1 MNWRHVHLIYLREM
15 RDQLRDRRTLFTI
28 TILPLLLYPLLG
40 MLMMQVAQFKRDQNV
55 RVKVVGID
63 HWPTDTALFESGESM
78 GEQAQLAKY
87 LAADSESQLVE
98 FRGEAWPQTG
108 SIDQVLSLARQALS
122 VNTYDAI
129 LVVEPEF
136 AQLLA
141 QRRANAQS
149 GVTESGVSQSSS
161 EDASGEKTTVEK
173 SDANNSSDDVASASD
188 TSAQDKPSTTGV
200 DDKHQVEPG
209 LQLVANM
216 ARDRSQLAVRRMQTI
231 LRNWHQ
237 QWVTRELSAAGINP
251 ELVQPFTLK
260 QNDTSETSLRRA
272 MLWAKILPFI
282 MLVWALT
289 GAFYPAIDLCA
300 GEKERGTLETLLS
313 SPARRREIVWGKL
326 FTVATFSIM
335 SALLNLLSMQLTT
348 GFIVEQLASQGS
360 PQLAEAFGRLPVQ
373 AFAWLVVLLVPMSA
387 FFSALALAVAALA
400 RSTKEG
406 QYYLMPL
413 LLITIPLVT
422 MPMIPSLEL
431 SLATSMVPV
440 SGAIFLVRALIEGR
454 YTEAVMHLPVV
465 FCVTAACCLMSIRW
479 AVRQFE
485 SESVMFSESERWNF
499 QSWLRHVWRDR
510 GNVASPTEAMLCGL
524 IILVAMF
531 FSQFIAG
538 PTSLTWEILAKRA
551 VVTQLGLILAPALL
565 MAVFLTRSLRQ
576 ALRLHRVPLVH
587 LFAALMLAV
596 ALHPTYTL
604 LGQAISSALPIGP
617 ETQRVLEGVSQLI
630 HAQPL
635 WAVVL
640 VLAVLPAICEELTYR
655 GFIFGGLLRN
665 GGAMRAVFLSSL
677 FFGLAHS
684 FLQQSIAASIMGLM
698 LGLVAWRTG
707 SVLCTMVIHVTNN
720 ALSVSLGW
728 LAHRQAALPESSDW
742 FISVDSAGWH
752 YQPTW
757 ITLSI
762 LIALA
767 MVAILWRRTPITQRR
782 VEVEMA

>member
-1 MNWRHVHLIYLREM
+1 MNWRHIHLIYLREM

-55 RVKVVGID
+55 RVKVVGVD
-63 HWPTDTALFESGESM
+63 HWPADAALFEPSEAVT
-78 GEQAQLAKY
+78 EQANLAKY
-87 LAADSESQLVE
+87 LSEDSESRLVE
-98 FRGEAWPQTG
+98 FRAEEWPKVG
-108 SIDQVLSLARQALS
+108 KVDQVVSLARQALS

-129 LVVEPEF
+129 LIVEPEF

-141 QRRANAQS
+141 ERRAKAQS
-149 GVTESGVSQSSS
+149 GTLVTDKTESPAGVKAD
-161 EDASGEKTTVEK
+161 E
-173 SDANNSSDDVASASD
+173 
-188 TSAQDKPSTTGV
+188 
-200 DDKHQVEPG
+200 HQVEPG

-216 ARDRSQLAVRRMQTI
+216 ARDRSQLAVRRLQTI
-231 LRNWHQ
+231 LRSWQQ

-251 ELVQPFTLK
+251 ELIQPIALK
-260 QNDTSETSLRRA
+260 QNDTSETSLRRS

-335 SALLNLLSMQLTT
+335 SALLNLLSMHMTT
-348 GFIVEQLASQGS
+348 GFIVEQLSSQGS
-360 PQLAEAFGRLPVQ
+360 PQLAEAFGRLPIQ
-373 AFAWLVVLLVPMSA
+373 AFGWLVVLLIPMSA

-422 MPMIPSLEL
+422 MPMIPSLDL

-454 YTEAVMHLPVV
+454 YAEAGMHLPVV
-465 FCVTAACCLMSIRW
+465 FCVTSACCLMAIRW

-499 QSWLRHVWRDR
+499 QSWIRSVWRDR
-510 GNVASPTEAMLCGL
+510 GTVASPTEAMLCGL

-531 FSQFIAG
+531 FSQFVAG
-538 PTSLTWEILAKRA
+538 PTSLTWEVLAKRA
-551 VVTQLGLILAPALL
+551 VVTQIGLILAPSLL
-565 MAVFLTRSLRQ
+565 MSVFLTRSIRQ
-576 ALRLHRVPLVH
+576 SLRLHGVPLVQ
-587 LFAALMLAV
+587 LFAAMMLAI

-617 ETQRVLEGVSQLI
+617 ETQRVLESVSQLI
-630 HAQPL
+630 GDQPL
-635 WAVVL
+635 WAVIM
-640 VLAVLPAICEELTYR
+640 VLAVLPAICEELTFR

-665 GGAMRAVFLSSL
+665 GGAMRAVILSSL

-684 FLQQSIAASIMGLM
+684 FLQQSIAATIMGLM
-698 LGLVAWRTG
+698 LGVVAWRTG
-707 SVLCTMVIHVTNN
+707 SILCTMMVHVINN
-720 ALSVSLGW
+720 SLSVSLGW
-728 LAHRQAALPESSDW
+728 LSHRQAALPESAEW
-742 FISVDSAGWH
+742 FVSIDGSGWH
-752 YQPTW
+752 YQPAW

-762 LIALA
+762 LVSLA
-767 MVAILWRRTPITQRR
+767 MLTILWRRSPV
-782 VEVEMA
+782 VERLVEAEMA

>member
-1 MNWRHVHLIYLREM
+1 MNWRHIHLIYVREM

-40 MLMMQVAQFKRDQNV
+40 LLMMQIAQFKRDQNV
-55 RVKVVGID
+55 RIKVIGVN
-63 HWPTDTALFESGESM
+63 HWPADASLFET
-78 GEQAQLAKY
+78 
-87 LAADSESQLVE
+87 AADGSEPVKLLPALSASSETQLIE
-98 FRGEAWPQTG
+98 FRTEPWPKSGNLQ
-108 SIDQVLSLARQALS
+108 QVVSLARQAVS
-122 VNTYDAI
+122 VNNYDAI
-129 LVVEPEF
+129 LVVEPDF

-141 QRRANAQS
+141 ERRARVQS
-149 GVTESGVSQSSS
+149 AAE
-161 EDASGEKTTVEK
+161 ENPAEPLPEK
-173 SDANNSSDDVASASD
+173 A
-188 TSAQDKPSTTGV
+188 TG
-200 DDKHQVEPG
+200 DELSHMEPG

-216 ARDRSQLAVRRMQTI
+216 ARDRSQLAIRRLHTVLQ
-231 LRNWHQ
+231 NWQQ
-237 QWVTRELSAAGINP
+237 QWVSRELSAAGINP
-251 ELVQPFTLK
+251 DLVQPIAFK

-326 FTVATFSIM
+326 FTVATFSVM
-335 SALLNLLSMQLTT
+335 SALLNLLSMHMTT

-360 PQLAEAFGRLPVQ
+360 PQLAEAFGRLPIQ
-373 AFAWLVVLLVPMSA
+373 AFGWLVVLLLPMSA

-413 LLITIPLVT
+413 LLITGPLVT
-422 MPMIPSLEL
+422 MPMIPSLDL
-431 SLATSMVPV
+431 NLATSMVPV

-454 YTEAVMHLPVV
+454 YAEAGMHLPVV
-465 FCVTAACCLMSIRW
+465 FCVTAACCLLAIRW

-485 SESVMFSESERWNF
+485 SEAVMFSESERWSF
-499 QSWLRHVWRDR
+499 QSWIRHVWRDR
-510 GNVASPTEAMLCGL
+510 GNVASPSEAMLCGL

-538 PTSLTWEILAKRA
+538 PTSLTWEVLSKRA
-551 VVTQLGLILAPALL
+551 VVTQIGIILAPSLL
-565 MAVFLTRSLRQ
+565 MAVVLTRSLRQ
-576 ALRLHRVPLVH
+576 SMRLHRVPVIH
-587 LFAALMLAV
+587 LFAAVLLAV

-604 LGQAISSALPIGP
+604 LGQAISTIIPIGV
-617 ETQRVLEGVSQLI
+617 ETQQVLESVSQLI

-635 WAVVL
+635 WAVLL
-640 VLAVLPAICEELTYR
+640 VLALLPAICEELTYR

-665 GGAMRAVFLSSL
+665 GGAMRAVILSSL

-684 FLQQSIAASIMGLM
+684 FLQQSIAATLMGLM
-698 LGLVAWRTG
+698 LGIIAWRTG
-707 SVLCTMVIHVTNN
+707 SILCTMLIHVVNN
-720 ALSVSLGW
+720 SLSVSLGW
-728 LAHRQAALPESSDW
+728 LAARELALPESAGLLLK
-742 FISVDSAGWH
+742 VDSTGWH
-752 YQPTW
+752 YQPAW

-762 LIALA
+762 FIAIA
-767 MVAILWRRTPITQRR
+767 MIAVLWRRSPVTQRL
-782 VEVEMA
+782 VELEMA

>member
-1 MNWRHVHLIYLREM
+1 MNWRHIHLIYLREM

-55 RVKVVGID
+55 RVKVVGIN
-63 HWPTDTALFESGESM
+63 HWPTDAALLDDTQSLS
-78 GEQAQLAKY
+78 EQTKLAEY
-87 LAADSESQLVE
+87 LLTDSESKLVE
-98 FRGEAWPQTG
+98 FRAEEYPKNGTPEQ
-108 SIDQVLSLARQALS
+108 IVSLARQAVS
-122 VNTYDAI
+122 VNSYDAI
-129 LVVEPEF
+129 LVVQPEF
-136 AQLLA
+136 QKLLDE
-141 QRRANAQS
+141 RRAKAQHAKPANAEFAEPNEAAIIPADEN
-149 GVTESGVSQSSS
+149 V
-161 EDASGEKTTVEK
+161 
-173 SDANNSSDDVASASD
+173 
-188 TSAQDKPSTTGV
+188 
-200 DDKHQVEPG
+200 VEPG
-209 LQLVANM
+209 LHLVANM
-216 ARDRSQLAVRRMQTI
+216 ARDRSQLAVRRLQSI
-231 LRNWHQ
+231 LRNWQ
-237 QWVTRELSAAGINP
+237 QHWVTQELSAAGINP
-251 ELVQPFTLK
+251 ELVQPLGLK
-260 QNDTSETSLRRA
+260 QNDTSETSLRRS

-326 FTVATFSIM
+326 FTVVTFSIM

-360 PQLAEAFGRLPVQ
+360 PQLAEAFGRLPIQ
-373 AFAWLVVLLVPMSA
+373 AFAWLVVLLIPMSA

-422 MPMIPSLEL
+422 LPMIPSLEL
-431 SLATSMVPV
+431 NLATSMVPV
-440 SGAIFLVRALIEGR
+440 SGAIFLVRTLIEGR
-454 YTEAVMHLPVV
+454 YAEACMHMPVV
-465 FCVTAACCLMSIRW
+465 FCVTAACCLMAIRW

-499 QSWLRHVWRDR
+499 QSWIRSVWRDR
-510 GNVASPTEAMLCGL
+510 DIVASPTEAMLCGL

-538 PTSLTWEILAKRA
+538 PTSLTWEVLAKRA
-551 VVTQLGLILAPALL
+551 VVTQIGLILTPALL
-565 MAVFLTRSLRQ
+565 MSIFLTRSLRQ
-576 ALRLHRVPLVH
+576 SLRLHRVPVVH

-604 LGQAISSALPIGP
+604 LGEAISSALPIGP
-617 ETQRVLEGVSQLI
+617 ETQVVLESVSGLI
-630 HAQPL
+630 NSQPL

-640 VLAVLPAICEELTYR
+640 ILAVLPALCEEITYR

-665 GGAMRAVFLSSL
+665 GGAMRAVILSSL

-684 FLQQSIAASIMGLM
+684 FLQQSIAASLMGLL
-698 LGLVAWRTG
+698 LGIVAWRTG
-707 SVLCTMVIHVTNN
+707 SILCTMLVHVTNN
-720 ALSVSLGW
+720 AMSVSLSW
-728 LAHRQAALPESSDW
+728 LAHRQAALPESAEW
-742 FISVDSAGWH
+742 FVSVDSSGWH
-752 YQPTW
+752 YQPAW

-767 MVAILWRRTPITQRR
+767 MLTILWRRSPLTEQL
-782 VEVEMA
+782 VEAEMA

>member
-1 MNWRHVHLIYLREM
+1 MNWRHIHLIYLREM

-28 TILPLLLYPLLG
+28 TVLPLLLYPLLG

-63 HWPTDTALFESGESM
+63 HWPTDAALFDASESLS
-78 GEQAQLAKY
+78 EQVSLAEY
-87 LAADSESQLVE
+87 LARDSESKLVE
-98 FRGEAWPQTG
+98 FRAEDWPKTG
-108 SIDQVLSLARQALS
+108 TPDQVVSLARQALS
-122 VNTYDAI
+122 VNSYDAI

-136 AQLLA
+136 ARLLA
-141 QRRANAQS
+141 ERRAKVQRPDSPGDMPDAPS
-149 GVTESGVSQSSS
+149 GSKERSESS
-161 EDASGEKTTVEK
+161 DASTI
-173 SDANNSSDDVASASD
+173 DDR
-188 TSAQDKPSTTGV
+188 
-200 DDKHQVEPG
+200 HFEPG

-216 ARDRSQLAVRRMQTI
+216 ARDRSQLAVRRLQTI
-231 LRNWHQ
+231 LNKWQ
-237 QWVTRELSAAGINP
+237 QHWVTQELSAAGINP
-251 ELVQPFTLK
+251 ELVQPFALK
-260 QNDTSETSLRRA
+260 QNDTSETSLRRS

-326 FTVATFSIM
+326 FTVATFSVM
-335 SALLNLLSMQLTT
+335 SALLNLLSMQMTT

-373 AFAWLVVLLVPMSA
+373 AFAWLVVLLIPMSA

-431 SLATSMVPV
+431 SLATSLVPV

-454 YTEAVMHLPVV
+454 YAEACMHLPVV
-465 FCVTAACCLMSIRW
+465 FCVTSACCLMAIRW

-499 QSWLRHVWRDR
+499 QSWIRHVWRDR
-510 GNVASPTEAMLCGL
+510 GNIASPTEAMLCGL

-531 FSQFIAG
+531 FSQFVAG
-538 PTSLTWEILAKRA
+538 PTSFTWEVLAKRA
-551 VVTQLGLILAPALL
+551 VVTQIGLILAPALL
-565 MAVFLTRSLRQ
+565 MSVFLTKSMRQSLRI
-576 ALRLHRVPLVH
+576 HRVPLVH
-587 LFAALMLAV
+587 LFAAAMLAL
-596 ALHPTYTL
+596 ALHPCYTL

-617 ETQRVLEGVSQLI
+617 ETQRVLESVSQLI
-630 HAQPL
+630 SAQPL
-635 WAVVL
+635 WAVL
-640 VLAVLPAICEELTYR
+640 IVLAVLPAVCEEITYR

-665 GGAMRAVFLSSL
+665 GGAMRAVILSSL

-684 FLQQSIAASIMGLM
+684 FLQQSIAATIMGLL
-698 LGLVAWRTG
+698 LGIVAWRTG
-707 SVLCTMVIHVTNN
+707 SILCTMLVHVVNN

-728 LAHRQAALPESSDW
+728 LAHRQAALPESAEW
-742 FISVDSAGWH
+742 FVSVDSTGWH
-752 YQPTW
+752 YQPAW

-767 MVAILWRRTPITQRR
+767 MLTILWRRTPITQRL
-782 VEVEMA
+782 VEAEMA

>member
-1 MNWRHVHLIYLREM
+1 M
-15 RDQLRDRRTLFTI
+15 T
-28 TILPLLLYPLLG
+28 
-40 MLMMQVAQFKRDQNV
+40 
-55 RVKVVGID
+55 
-63 HWPTDTALFESGESM
+63 
-78 GEQAQLAKY
+78 EQAHLAKV
-87 LAADSESQLVE
+87 LAEDSESRLVE
-98 FRGEAWPQTG
+98 FRAEEWPKVGTL
-108 SIDQVLSLARQALS
+108 DQVVSLARQALS

-129 LVVEPEF
+129 LIVEPEF

-141 QRRANAQS
+141 ERRAKAQS
-149 GVTESGVSQSSS
+149 GTP
-161 EDASGEKTTVEK
+161 A
-173 SDANNSSDDVASASD
+173 SDAGD
-188 TSAQDKPSTTGV
+188 PSTV
-200 DDKHQVEPG
+200 NADEHQIEPG

-216 ARDRSQLAVRRMQTI
+216 ARDRSQLAVRRLQTI
-231 LRNWHQ
+231 LRSWQQ

-251 ELVQPFTLK
+251 ELIQPIALK
-260 QNDTSETSLRRA
+260 QNDTSETSLRRS

-335 SALLNLLSMQLTT
+335 SALLNLLSMHMTT

-360 PQLAEAFGRLPVQ
+360 PQLAEAFGRLPIQ
-373 AFAWLVVLLVPMSA
+373 AFGWLVVLLIPMSA

-413 LLITIPLVT
+413 LLITVPLVT
-422 MPMIPSLEL
+422 MPMIPSLDL

-454 YTEAVMHLPVV
+454 YAEAGMHLPVV
-465 FCVTAACCLMSIRW
+465 FCVTSACCLMAIRW

-499 QSWLRHVWRDR
+499 QSWIRSVWRDR
-510 GNVASPTEAMLCGL
+510 GTVASPTEAMLCGL

-531 FSQFIAG
+531 FSQFVAG
-538 PTSLTWEILAKRA
+538 PTSLTWEVLAKRA
-551 VVTQLGLILAPALL
+551 VVTQIGLILAPALL
-565 MAVFLTRSLRQ
+565 MSVFLTRSMRQ
-576 ALRLHRVPLVH
+576 SLRLHRVPLVQ
-587 LFAALMLAV
+587 LFAAMMLAI

-630 HAQPL
+630 GAQPL
-635 WAVVL
+635 WAVIM
-640 VLAVLPAICEELTYR
+640 VLALLPAICEELTFR

-665 GGAMRAVFLSSL
+665 GGAMRAVILSSL

-684 FLQQSIAASIMGLM
+684 FLQQSIAATIMGLM
-698 LGLVAWRTG
+698 LGVVAWRTG
-707 SVLCTMVIHVTNN
+707 SILCTMLVHVINN
-720 ALSVSLGW
+720 SLSVSLSW
-728 LAHRQAALPESSDW
+728 LSHRQAALPESAEW
-742 FISVDSAGWH
+742 FVSIDSSGWH
-752 YQPTW
+752 YQPAW

-762 LIALA
+762 LVSLA
-767 MVAILWRRTPITQRR
+767 MLAILWRRSPI
-782 VEVEMA
+782 VERLVEAEMA

>member
-1 MNWRHVHLIYLREM
+1 MNWRHVHLIYMREM

-55 RVKVVGID
+55 RVKIVGID
-63 HWPTDTALFESGESM
+63 HWPSDAALLDSSQSISEEAKLLEYLRTDNES
-78 GEQAQLAKY
+78 K
-87 LAADSESQLVE
+87 LVE
-98 FRGEAWPQTG
+98 FRAEEWPKVG
-108 SIDQVLSLARQALS
+108 NPDQVVSLARQALS
-122 VNTYDAI
+122 VDSYDAI
-129 LVVEPEF
+129 LVVQPEF
-136 AQLLA
+136 TKLLNDRRAKA
-141 QRRANAQS
+141 QRSTVDDVTGRVLDAATKPDDVSDAQS
-149 GVTESGVSQSSS
+149 P
-161 EDASGEKTTVEK
+161 AL
-173 SDANNSSDDVASASD
+173 
-188 TSAQDKPSTTGV
+188 QD
-200 DDKHQVEPG
+200 QPG

-216 ARDRSQLAVRRMQTI
+216 ARDRSQLAVRRLQSI
-231 LRNWHQ
+231 LRAWQ
-237 QWVTRELSAAGINP
+237 QHWVTQELSAAGINP
-251 ELVQPFTLK
+251 DLIQPIPLK
-260 QNDTSETSLRRA
+260 QNDTAETSLRRS
-272 MLWAKILPFI
+272 MLWAKLLPFI

-326 FTVATFSIM
+326 FTVVTFSIM
-335 SALLNLLSMQLTT
+335 SALLNLLSMQMTT

-360 PQLAEAFGRLPVQ
+360 PQLAEAFGRLPIH

-422 MPMIPSLEL
+422 LPMIPSLDL

-454 YTEAVMHLPVV
+454 YAEACMHMPVV
-465 FCVTAACCLMSIRW
+465 FCVTAACCLLAIRW

-485 SESVMFSESERWNF
+485 SEAVMFSESERWNF
-499 QSWLRHVWRDR
+499 QSWIRSVWRDR
-510 GNVASPTEAMLCGL
+510 DIVASPTEAMLCGL

-538 PTSLTWEILAKRA
+538 PSSLTWEVLAKRA
-551 VVTQLGLILAPALL
+551 VVTQIGLILTPALL
-565 MAVFLTRSLRQ
+565 MAIFLTRSLRQ
-576 ALRLHRVPLVH
+576 ALRLHRVPVVH

-617 ETQRVLEGVSQLI
+617 ETQTVLEGVSSLI
-630 HAQPL
+630 SAQPL
-635 WAVVL
+635 WAVLL
-640 VLAVLPAICEELTYR
+640 VLAVLPALCEEITYR

-665 GGAMRAVFLSSL
+665 GGAMRAVIVSSL

-684 FLQQSIAASIMGLM
+684 FLQQSIAATIMGLL
-698 LGLVAWRTG
+698 LGIVAWRTG
-707 SVLCTMVIHVTNN
+707 SILCTMLVHVVNN
-720 ALSVSLGW
+720 ALSVSLSW
-728 LAHRQAALPESSDW
+728 LAHRQAALPESSEW
-742 FISVDSAGWH
+742 FVTVDSTGWH
-752 YQPTW
+752 YQPAW

-767 MVAILWRRTPITQRR
+767 MIAILWRRTALTERL
-782 VEVEMA
+782 VETEMA

>member
-1 MNWRHVHLIYLREM
+1 MNWRHVHLIYMREM

-63 HWPTDTALFESGESM
+63 HWPSEASLFDPNESST
-78 GEQAQLAKY
+78 EQARLAEY
-87 LAADSESQLVE
+87 LAIDSESKLIE
-98 FRGEAWPQTG
+98 FRAEPWPKVGTLE
-108 SIDQVLSLARQALS
+108 QVVSLARQALS
-122 VNTYDAI
+122 VDTYDAI
-129 LVVEPEF
+129 LVVEPNF
-136 AQLLA
+136 AEVLA
-141 QRRANAQS
+141 ERRARAKQS
-149 GVTESGVSQSSS
+149 PAPAAESSTEL
-161 EDASGEKTTVEK
+161 
-173 SDANNSSDDVASASD
+173 
-188 TSAQDKPSTTGV
+188 
-200 DDKHQVEPG
+200 EPG
-209 LQLVANM
+209 LQLVANL
-216 ARDRSQLAVRRMQTI
+216 ARDRSQLAARRLQSI
-231 LRNWHQ
+231 LRTWQ
-237 QWVTRELSAAGINP
+237 QRWVTQELSAAGINP
-251 ELVQPFTLK
+251 DLVQPIAFK
-260 QNDTSETSLRRA
+260 QNDTAETSLRRA

-360 PQLAEAFGRLPVQ
+360 PQLAEAFGRLPIH

-431 SLATSMVPV
+431 NMATSMVPV

-454 YTEAVMHLPVV
+454 YVEAGMHVPVV
-465 FCVTAACCLMSIRW
+465 FCVTAACCLLSIRW

-510 GNVASPTEAMLCGL
+510 GNIASPTEAVLCGL

-531 FSQFIAG
+531 FSQFVAG
-538 PTSLTWEILAKRA
+538 PTSLTWEVLAKRA
-551 VVTQLGLILAPALL
+551 VVTQIGLILAPALL
-565 MAVFLTRSLRQ
+565 MAVCLTRSLRQ
-576 ALRLHRVPLVH
+576 ALRLHRVPFIQLV
-587 LFAALMLAV
+587 AALLLAV
-596 ALHPTYTL
+596 ALHPSYTL
-604 LGQAISSALPIGP
+604 LGQAISSALPIGRRP
-617 ETQRVLEGVSQLI
+617 S
-630 HAQPL
+630 ASS
-635 WAVVL
+635 
-640 VLAVLPAICEELTYR
+640 
-655 GFIFGGLLRN
+655 
-665 GGAMRAVFLSSL
+665 RA
-677 FFGLAHS
+677 
-684 FLQQSIAASIMGLM
+684 
-698 LGLVAWRTG
+698 
-707 SVLCTMVIHVTNN
+707 
-720 ALSVSLGW
+720 
-728 LAHRQAALPESSDW
+728 
-742 FISVDSAGWH
+742 
-752 YQPTW
+752 YQN
-757 ITLSI
+757 
-762 LIALA
+762 
-767 MVAILWRRTPITQRR
+767 
-782 VEVEMA
+782 